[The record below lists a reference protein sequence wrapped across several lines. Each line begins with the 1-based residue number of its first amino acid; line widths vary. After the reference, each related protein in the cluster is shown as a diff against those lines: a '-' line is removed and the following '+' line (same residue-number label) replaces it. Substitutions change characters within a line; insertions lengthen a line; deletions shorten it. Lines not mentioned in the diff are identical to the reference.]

1 MNHSFDVEV
10 AKEVGVIAAVIF
22 QNIAFWC
29 EHSRANESNFHD
41 GYYWTYNTNKAL
53 CELFPYLSSKNIRT
67 AIQKL
72 IDADLIMTGNYNKMA
87 YDRTMWYALSKK
99 GKSIFQ
105 KGQIHLPETAN
116 GSDQNGEP
124 IPYINTDVNTDKH
137 TVSEG
142 SQGDDSPFFAEFWKA
157 YPRKTSKQM
166 AIKSWKKLG
175 VDDSDSLLNTIMAD
189 VRRRV
194 NGEWAGKEL
203 QYVPHPST
211 YLNQRRWE
219 DETATTDRVEAEE
232 EHDLPLEEILRRG
245 DDCSVPEGFT
255 PCGGW

>member
-1 MNHSFDVEV
+1 MNHSFDVELAV
-10 AKEVGVIAAVIF
+10 KYGVNAAILL
-22 QNIAFWC
+22 NHIYFWVQKN
-29 EHSRANESNFHD
+29 RANKHNFFD
-41 GYYWTYNTNKAL
+41 GSYWTYNSRSAFA
-53 CELFPYLSSKNIRT
+53 EIFPYLSERQVKT
-67 AIQKL
+67 ALDKL
-72 IDADLIMTGNYNKMA
+72 IADDVIKTGCYNKNVW
-87 YDRTMWYALSKK
+87 DKSLWYTLTDK
-99 GKSIFQ
+99 GWSIMQ
-105 KGQIHLPETAN
+105 KGQIDIAEMSN
-116 GSDQNGEP
+116 RYVENVQP
-124 IPYINTDVNTDKH
+124 IPYINTDVNTD
-137 TVSEG
+137 TSISRNSAE
-142 SQGDDSPFFAEFWKA
+142 SDSPFFAEFWKA

-175 VDDSDSLLNTIMAD
+175 VDDSESLLDTILAD